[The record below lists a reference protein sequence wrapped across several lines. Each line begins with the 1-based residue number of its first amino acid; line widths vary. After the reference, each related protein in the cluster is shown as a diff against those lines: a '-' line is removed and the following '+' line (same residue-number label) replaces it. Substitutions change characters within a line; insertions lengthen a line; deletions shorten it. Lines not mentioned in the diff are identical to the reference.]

1 MDDILEYLSRFLG
14 PAEWLPDDAVIG
26 RTPSIMGAGGITSLP
41 ARIASIRSIAQRSPE
56 LIRWLASGKVL
67 KEGGARWNQLTQG
80 LTAAQKGMVS
90 ANPQAF
96 RNYFRRMQQAAPN
109 QGVRVGTGRGPGTAV
124 TLRAQAQLPV
134 RTTGTAVV
142 PASGRAVPQ
151 AGSGTAVA
159 TRTPMAV
166 RGRGITSVTPN
177 PTLAGTNASR
187 NLLPWLI
194 GGGTGALALSQLLG
208 GEEEMSLTPEVM
220 PEPMVRG
227 RGAHMALP
235 EAFQGQRP
243 PPPAP
248 TTVER
253 MRNLMPSEPTAL
265 VERTRRAD
273 MGVPVQDVVM
283 AELQRKPEM
292 RRQFVKSDIPGVMG
306 TWQDLPYEL
315 QPATMLSEREIMRM
329 IEKGR

>member
-1 MDDILEYLSRFLG
+1 MDDILEYLSRFVG
-14 PAEWLPDDAVIG
+14 PQLDLPDDVVIG
-26 RTPSIMGAGGITSLP
+26 RFPSIMGAGGITSLP

-80 LTAAQKGMVS
+80 LTAAQKRMVS
-90 ANPQAF
+90 ANPKAF
-96 RNYFRRMQQAAPN
+96 RDYFRRLRQAAPN

-124 TLRAQAQLPV
+124 TVRPQAQPSV
-134 RTTGTAVV
+134 TTGTAVV
-142 PASGRAVPQ
+142 PASGRAVTQ

-166 RGRGITSVTPN
+166 RGRGIESLP
-177 PTLAGTNASR
+177 PDASR

-208 GEEEMSLTPEVM
+208 GEEEMPLTPEVM

-243 PPPAP
+243 PAP

-265 VERTRRAD
+265 VERTRRI
-273 MGVPVQDVVM
+273 GSPEVVQDVVM

-329 IEKGR
+329 IKQGR

>member
-1 MDDILEYLSRFLG
+1 MDDILEYLSRFLE
-14 PAEWLPDDAVIG
+14 PMDLPDDVVIG
-26 RTPSIMGAGGITSLP
+26 QAPSVMGIGSLP
-41 ARIASIRSIAQRSPE
+41 ARIATIRSIAQRSPE
-56 LIRWLASGKVL
+56 LIRWLASGRVL

-80 LTAAQKGMVS
+80 LTAAQKGLVS

-96 RNYFRRMQQAAPN
+96 RNYFRRLRQAAPN

-124 TLRAQAQLPV
+124 IVRAQAQPSV
-134 RTTGTAVV
+134 TTGTAVV
-142 PASGRAVPQ
+142 PASGRAVSQ

-166 RGRGITSVTPN
+166 RGRGITGITPN
-177 PTLAGTNASR
+177 ATSDGANAGRS
-187 NLLPWLI
+187 LLPWLI

-208 GEEEMSLTPEVM
+208 GEEEMPLTPEVM

-248 TTVER
+248 TTVDR

-315 QPATMLSEREIMRM
+315 QPATTLSEREIKRM
-329 IEKGR
+329 IEASR